1 MEHYNDNVS
10 PPIDCE
16 TYIPVKDSQ
25 TATAS
30 SVPLERTNSG
40 SQINKRHTQESPTS
54 VPAMYNRD
62 SDTGGN
68 GEDSS
73 EYDTD
78 TGERDETYYPPRH
91 KRHDNNKK
99 VPFVIY
105 ADLESILE
113 KFSRAGDEGSNTRVC
128 EKHVPFS
135 IAYYLK
141 CSYDDSLSKFQLY
154 RGEDCITWFV
164 NELLNLAYWANN
176 IFDTVVPMDTLTQ
189 DQITDFENAVVC
201 HICRKPFTE
210 DDIKVKDHDH
220 LTGNGYDSHF
230 IIRELAKGFPGQVKL
245 LPLNKEKYI
254 SFTKLVDNTKIQYR
268 FIDSFRFMSSSLDKL
283 SSYLEN
289 EKKTITRL
297 NCSSDHEFN
306 LLVRKGVF
314 PYEYVDSWDK
324 LNETILPAKPAFFSH
339 LHNEDV
345 TDEDY
350 MHAVNVWNTFRL
362 ETLGQYSD
370 LYLKTDVLLLA
381 DVFENFRQTCLSA
394 YQLDPLY
401 YYTAPGLA
409 FDAMLKITQ
418 VKLELFTDID
428 MVMFIEKGIRGGV
441 SQCSNRY
448 AKANNKYMGESYD
461 SSALTSYLIYYDVN
475 NLYGRTMEE
484 FLPYGEF
491 SFVDEPN
498 IECIL
503 NNPDDSDIGY
513 IVDCDLDYP
522 RELHD
527 SHSDL
532 PLAPEHMIPP
542 APNLKMYLEQGLKLV
557 KINRVLRF
565 KQSAWLKT
573 YIALNTALR
582 QASKNDFDKNFFKLM
597 INSVFGKL
605 MENVRKYKDV
615 RLVTKWDGRFGAR
628 DLISKPNFHSCAI
641 FDNDMAI
648 IQMNKLEVFLNK
660 PIYAGFSVLD
670 VSKTFLYD
678 FHYNYILKKFKNNAK
693 LLYTD
698 TDSLVYAFSVP
709 DIYQCMKEDINR
721 FDTSDFEPDNVYGIP
736 LVNKKVPGLMK
747 DENHGKIMLEFV
759 GLRAKMY
766 AYSVNPQAVVKK
778 SKGSTSASVRQ
789 ITIDDYKRA
798 LFDYKIVKRHQ
809 RLIRS
814 KKHLVFTIKQNKIVL
829 SPYDDKRLL
838 HFGLT
843 DTRPWGFNVT

>member
-1 MEHYNDNVS
+1 MILL
-10 PPIDCE
+10 PILLKIIRFTMFVWIKNMSALFSKQLSNKGHRKFICNRCLNHFSTDLILQKHTIHCHQLNKCAIRLPNE
-16 TYIPVKDSQ
+16 TEMHLQFKNF
-25 TATAS
+25 
-30 SVPLERTNSG
+30 L
-40 SQINKRHTQESPTS
+40 
-54 VPAMYNRD
+54 
-62 SDTGGN
+62 
-68 GEDSS
+68 
-73 EYDTD
+73 
-78 TGERDETYYPPRH
+78 
-91 KRHDNNKK
+91 
-99 VPFVIY
+99 PFVIY

-141 CSYDDSLSKFQLY
+141 CSYNDSLSKFQLY

-189 DQITDFENAVVC
+189 DQITAFENAVVY

-210 DDIKVKDHDH
+210 DDVKVKDHDH
-220 LTGNGYDSHF
+220 LTGKYRSAAHRGCNLNFKVFHVISVVFHNLSGYDSHF
-230 IIRELAKGFPGQVKL
+230 IILELAKGFPGQVKL

-268 FIDSFRFMSSSLDKL
+268 FIESFRFMSSSLDKL

-324 LNETILPAKPAFFSH
+324 LNESILPAKTAFFSH

-428 MVMFIEKGIRGGV
+428 MVMLIETGIRGGV

-513 IVDCDLDYP
+513 IVNCDLDYP
-522 RELHD
+522 RELHE
-527 SHSDL
+527 SHSNL

-542 APNLKMYLEQGLKLV
+542 APYSKSKLKKLFLTLYPKRNYVLHYRNLKMYLQQGLTLV
-557 KINRVLRF
+557 KINRVIRF
-565 KQSAWLKT
+565 KQ
-573 YIALNTALR
+573 
-582 QASKNDFDKNFFKLM
+582 
-597 INSVFGKL
+597 
-605 MENVRKYKDV
+605 
-615 RLVTKWDGRFGAR
+615 
-628 DLISKPNFHSCAI
+628 
-641 FDNDMAI
+641 
-648 IQMNKLEVFLNK
+648 
-660 PIYAGFSVLD
+660 
-670 VSKTFLYD
+670 
-678 FHYNYILKKFKNNAK
+678 
-693 LLYTD
+693 
-698 TDSLVYAFSVP
+698 
-709 DIYQCMKEDINR
+709 
-721 FDTSDFEPDNVYGIP
+721 
-736 LVNKKVPGLMK
+736 
-747 DENHGKIMLEFV
+747 
-759 GLRAKMY
+759 
-766 AYSVNPQAVVKK
+766 
-778 SKGSTSASVRQ
+778 
-789 ITIDDYKRA
+789 
-798 LFDYKIVKRHQ
+798 
-809 RLIRS
+809 
-814 KKHLVFTIKQNKIVL
+814 
-829 SPYDDKRLL
+829 
-838 HFGLT
+838 
-843 DTRPWGFNVT
+843 